1 MEKSIL
7 KILGS
12 KGIIMMNP
20 QEIQEV
26 ILQKLTKVIDPETNV
41 DVIKMKLIQDLRV
54 DGELKVSYVFRP
66 SSPLCPLAVP
76 LALEII
82 QTVREVQEI
91 SGQTITVVDYVQAD
105 ELNKTLREL
114 LEG

>member
-1 MEKSIL
+1 
-7 KILGS
+7 
-12 KGIIMMNP
+12 MMNP
-20 QEIQEV
+20 QEIREV

-41 DVIKMKLIQDLRV
+41 DVIKMKLVQDLQV
-54 DGELKVSYVFRP
+54 DDALKVSYVFRP

-91 SGQTITVVDYVQAD
+91 NGQTITVIDYVQAD

>member
-1 MEKSIL
+1 
-7 KILGS
+7 
-12 KGIIMMNP
+12 MNSN
-20 QEIQEV
+20 EIHEAV
-26 ILQKLTKVIDPETNV
+26 MQKLTKVIDPETGV
-41 DVIKMKLIQDLRV
+41 DVIKMKLIQDLKV
-54 DGELKVSYVFRP
+54 DDELKVSYLFRP

-82 QTVREVQEI
+82 QTIREIQEI

-105 ELNKTLREL
+105 ELNKTLKEL

>member
-1 MEKSIL
+1 
-7 KILGS
+7 
-12 KGIIMMNP
+12 MMNP
-20 QEIQEV
+20 QEIREV